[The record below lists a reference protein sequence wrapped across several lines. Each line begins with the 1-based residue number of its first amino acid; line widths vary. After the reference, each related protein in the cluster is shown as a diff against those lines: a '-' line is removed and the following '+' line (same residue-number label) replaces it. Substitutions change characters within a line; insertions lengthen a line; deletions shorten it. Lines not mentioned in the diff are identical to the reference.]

1 MTKNS
6 NTSAKYLSLLII
18 AVGLSTPALGDDD
31 FYRGKVVTFS
41 TFTPPGGS
49 YDTYLRLLTRHIS
62 KHIPGNPNAIVMNQ
76 PGAGGLTAVN
86 YAAKIAPQD
95 GTFVT
100 LVGVGLFMQEATGL
114 PGLQLSLRDFN
125 WIGNF
130 STVNNVFA
138 TWSSSKIK
146 TIEDA
151 KSIPSLLGSV
161 GAGSI
166 DAQLPNAVNALIGTQ
181 FKVVLGY
188 AGSPNVIL
196 AMKRGEVDGKVN
208 GWSSFKAEVPNQ
220 ERKDL
225 RVILQLGLAK
235 DPELPDVPLLIDMVQ
250 GDPRK
255 EAIVRFITLSLGP
268 SRALAAPPNVPQP
281 RISILRRA
289 FDRTMAD
296 PDFLADSAKTGFDV
310 GPMTGEAV
318 QQLVEQMMSTQKDII
333 AETKSVMESTTR

>member
-1 MTKNS
+1 
-6 NTSAKYLSLLII
+6 
-18 AVGLSTPALGDDD
+18 
-31 FYRGKVVTFS
+31 
-41 TFTPPGGS
+41 
-49 YDTYLRLLTRHIS
+49 
-62 KHIPGNPNAIVMNQ
+62 
-76 PGAGGLTAVN
+76 
-86 YAAKIAPQD
+86 
-95 GTFVT
+95 
-100 LVGVGLFMQEATGL
+100 MQEDAMFLWESVLSMSQGHMNPHRDLENRFTEIQF
-114 PGLQLSLRDFN
+114 PTFWFLQYDRIRPLKRVTWQFRQAMSRPTLTNLSKSN